1 VAISNQRD
9 LSFFQPSDCGTLSRA
24 KSAQV
29 EIGRMKFVE
38 ITGKHL
44 VHLVREDEM
53 DADELRKLGVTDDSV
68 VRINQQGDIEL
79 RRPEGWDVI
88 GGLIG
93 DFQNRIRKH
102 TGMEW
107 A

>member
-1 VAISNQRD
+1 
-9 LSFFQPSDCGTLSRA
+9 
-24 KSAQV
+24 
-29 EIGRMKFVE
+29 MKFVE

>member
-1 VAISNQRD
+1 
-9 LSFFQPSDCGTLSRA
+9 
-24 KSAQV
+24 
-29 EIGRMKFVE
+29 MKFVE

-44 VHLVREDEM
+44 VQLVRDDEM
-53 DADELRKLGVTDDSV
+53 DKEDLRKLGVTDDSV
-68 VRINQQGDIEL
+68 VRINEQGDIEL
-79 RRPEGWDVI
+79 RRADGWDVI

-93 DFQNRIRKH
+93 DFQSRIRKH